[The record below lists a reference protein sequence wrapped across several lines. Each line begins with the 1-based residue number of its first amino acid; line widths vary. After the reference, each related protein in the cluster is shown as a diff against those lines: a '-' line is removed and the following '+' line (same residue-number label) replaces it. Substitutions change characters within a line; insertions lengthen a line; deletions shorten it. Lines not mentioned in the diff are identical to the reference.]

1 MLELLSNQLVFS
13 FVLTLVLIAAVNGAV
28 AYAAYFERRIAGWIQ
43 NRCGPNRVGFFGF
56 FGNFHFWGLGQP
68 MADGLKLFLKED
80 MIPAKVDKPLFVL
93 APTLVFIVATIVIA
107 VIPWGGWV
115 DLDGDGNWDVVAQ
128 VANPD
133 IGLLYFLGVASIGVY
148 GVVLGGWA
156 SNNKY
161 SLYGGVRGAA
171 QMLSYEV
178 PMGLAILVV
187 VISSGQLRL
196 EGIVM
201 DQMGEGNTWN
211 VFVHPLA
218 FLLLVVTQFAETC
231 RAPFDLTECEQELVG
246 GYHTEYSSMKFAM
259 YYLAEYTHM
268 ITNSA
273 LLCVLFLGGWHLPW
287 IPGLQPEDTSIWAM
301 IFKMLVLGGKIAF
314 FVFVYM
320 WVRWTLPRFRFDQL
334 MRLCWRGLVPA
345 GMGVAALAALMVYWK
360 LPATQSWWV
369 KVVWGIV
376 GNAAVLVLAAVFV
389 TLTKLKATGRQTN
402 LSEIDLVSPSR
413 PGATAGE
420 GATE

>member
-1 MLELLSNQLVFS
+1 M
-13 FVLTLVLIAAVNGAV
+13 
-28 AYAAYFERRIAGWIQ
+28 
-43 NRCGPNRVGFFGF
+43 
-56 FGNFHFWGLGQP
+56 
-68 MADGLKLFLKED
+68 
-80 MIPAKVDKPLFVL
+80 
-93 APTLVFIVATIVIA
+93 
-107 VIPWGGWV
+107 
-115 DLDGDGNWDVVAQ
+115 
-128 VANPD
+128 ANPD

-320 WVRWTLPRFRFDQL
+320 WIRWTLPRFRFDQL

-360 LPATQSWWV
+360 LPAAQSWWV

-376 GNAAVLVLAAVFV
+376 GNAAVLVLAAAFV

-402 LSEIDLVSPSR
+402 LSEIDLVSPAR

>member
-1 MLELLSNQLVFS
+1 
-13 FVLTLVLIAAVNGAV
+13 
-28 AYAAYFERRIAGWIQ
+28 
-43 NRCGPNRVGFFGF
+43 
-56 FGNFHFWGLGQP
+56 
-68 MADGLKLFLKED
+68 
-80 MIPAKVDKPLFVL
+80 VDKPLYVL
-93 APTLVFIVATIVIA
+93 APMLVFMVATMVIA

-161 SLYGGVRGAA
+161 SLYGGVRAAA

-178 PMGLAILVV
+178 PMGLAILAV
-187 VISSGQLRL
+187 VITSGQLRL
-196 EGIVM
+196 EGIVTA
-201 DQMGEGNTWN
+201 QMGDGNIWN

-218 FLLLVVTQFAETC
+218 FLLLLITQFAETC

-259 YYLAEYTHM
+259 FYLAEYTHM

-273 LLCVLFLGGWHLPW
+273 LLCVLFLGGWHF
-287 IPGLQPEDTSIWAM
+287 PGIAWLQPEATSIWAM
-301 IFKMLVLGGKIAF
+301 FAKMLMLGVKIAF
-314 FVFVYM
+314 VVFVYM

-334 MRLCWRGLVPA
+334 MRVCWRGLVPA
-345 GMGVAALAALMVYWK
+345 GMGVAALAALMVYWG
-360 LPATQSWWV
+360 LPSAGSWWI

-376 GNAAVLVLAAVFV
+376 GNGVVAVLAAVFV
-389 TLTKLKATGRQTN
+389 TLTKLKATGRQAN
-402 LSEIDLVSPSR
+402 LSDIDLVSPAR
-413 PGATAGE
+413 PGAIAAE
-420 GATE
+420 RAAE